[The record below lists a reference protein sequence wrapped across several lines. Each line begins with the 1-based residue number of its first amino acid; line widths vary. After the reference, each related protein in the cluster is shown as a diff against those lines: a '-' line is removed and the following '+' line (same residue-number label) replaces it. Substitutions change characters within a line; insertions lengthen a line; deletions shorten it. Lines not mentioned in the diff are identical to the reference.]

1 MMKQTPLQKI
11 DAFGRRAIPALF
23 SLFLVLLSVTPLQ
36 IPDYATIAPAFLLM
50 TVYYWAIYRPEV
62 MPFILVFILGLLQDI
77 LSGGPPGMNACILL
91 IAYGLVVSQRRF
103 FIGKSFPV
111 IWWGFMLLA
120 AGAGSLAWVLT
131 AILSDTVV
139 APLPGI
145 FAFLMSIAVYP
156 ILTMAFA
163 AIHRLLPPSAV

>member
-11 DAFGRRAIPALF
+11 DAYGRCIMPALF
-23 SLFLVLLSVTPLQ
+23 AVLLVILSVTPMQ
-36 IPDYATIAPAFLLM
+36 IPGYAVIAPSFLLM
-50 TVYYWAIYRPEV
+50 SVYYWAIYRPDV
-62 MPFILVFILGLLQDI
+62 MPFILVFLLGLFQDI
-77 LSGGPPGMNACILL
+77 LSGGPPGLNAWILL
-91 IAYGLVVSQRRF
+91 VAFGLVVSQRRF

-120 AGAGSLAWVLT
+120 AGAGSLTWVLT

-139 APLPGI
+139 APQPGI

-156 ILTMAFA
+156 ILTLAFA
-163 AIHRLLPPSAV
+163 AIHRLLPPSAA

>member
-11 DAFGRRAIPALF
+11 DAYGRCAMPALF
-23 SLFLVLLSVTPLQ
+23 SVVLVLLSVTPMH
-36 IPDYATIAPAFLLM
+36 IPGYATIAPSFLLM
-50 TVYYWAIYRPEV
+50 AVYYWAIYRPDV
-62 MPFILVFILGLLQDI
+62 MPFVLVFVLGLLQDI
-77 LSGGPPGMNACILL
+77 LTGGPPGLNACVLL
-91 IAYGLVVSQRRF
+91 IAFGLVVSQRRF

-120 AGAGSLAWVLT
+120 AGAGSLTWVLS
-131 AILSDTVV
+131 AILGDTVV

-145 FAFLMSIAVYP
+145 FTFLMSIAVYP

-163 AIHRLLPPSAV
+163 AIHRLLPSSAA

>member
-1 MMKQTPLQKI
+1 MIKQTPLQKI
-11 DAFGRRAIPALF
+11 DAFGRRMIPALF
-23 SLFLVLLSVTPLQ
+23 SIFLVLLSVTPLH

-50 TVYYWAIYRPEV
+50 TVYYWAIYRPDV
-62 MPFILVFILGLLQDI
+62 MPFLLVFMLGLLQDI
-77 LSGGPPGMNACILL
+77 LSGGPAGMNACIML
-91 IAYGLVVSQRRF
+91 IAFGLVVSQRRF

-120 AGAGSLAWVLT
+120 AGAGSLTWVLT
-131 AILSDTVV
+131 AILTDTVV

-156 ILTMAFA
+156 LLTLAFA
-163 AIHRLLPPSAV
+163 AIHRLLPPSAA